1 MCDFRQRAVR
11 ILQINNPIVWLE
23 FCYMTF
29 MFKKLTFRETGLIFK
44 IMIDIILVKEDIIDI
59 KTNSF
64 YRKSH

>member
-1 MCDFRQRAVR
+1 
-11 ILQINNPIVWLE
+11 
-23 FCYMTF
+23 MTF

>member
-11 ILQINNPIVWLE
+11 ILQINNPIEWLE
-23 FCYMTF
+23 FCYMAF
-29 MFKKLTFRETGLIFK
+29 MFEKLTFRETGLIFK
-44 IMIDIILVKEDIIDI
+44 IMLDIILVKEDIIDI